1 MNFSN
6 LINKNKKFT
15 SRHFFI
21 ALSISSF
28 FSLGQSALL
37 KQSIRLYGLEF
48 GNKIF
53 KIIPKILILDPF
65 SVLFELE

>member
-6 LINKNKKFT
+6 EINKYKKIT

-21 ALSISSF
+21 ALFISSF

-53 KIIPKILILDPF
+53 KIILKILILDPF
-65 SVLFELE
+65 SVIFELE